1 MPYRKKSP
9 GSHAEAL
16 IKNHSENSTCYDDDL
31 QEERV
36 RLLVLALITGADDL
50 RALANVRVGAFV
62 LRYCRV
68 LQQPGQQPYV
78 QLPQQKKTIVELTPI
93 AVLDD
98 TSLEEEIKTT
108 ILAAWQAA
116 L

>member
-1 MPYRKKSP
+1 
-9 GSHAEAL
+9 
-16 IKNHSENSTCYDDDL
+16 
-31 QEERV
+31 
-36 RLLVLALITGADDL
+36 
-50 RALANVRVGAFV
+50 
-62 LRYCRV
+62 

-78 QLPQQKKTIVELTPI
+78 QLPQQKKTMVELTPI

>member
-1 MPYRKKSP
+1 MSFRRKSP

-36 RLLVLALITGADDL
+36 RLLVLALITGANDL

-78 QLPQQKKTIVELTPI
+78 QLPQQEETKVELAPI
-93 AVLDD
+93 TVIDD
-98 TSLEEEIKTT
+98 QSLEEEIKTT

>member
-1 MPYRKKSP
+1 MSFRRKGP

-98 TSLEEEIKTT
+98 KLLEEEIKTT
-108 ILAAWQAA
+108 ILPAWEATQ
-116 L
+116 

>member
-1 MPYRKKSP
+1 MPYKRKSP
-9 GSHAEAL
+9 GSHAGAL

-68 LQQPGQQPYV
+68 LQQPYV
-78 QLPQQKKTIVELTPI
+78 QLPQQKKTMVELTPI

-98 TSLEEEIKTT
+98 TSLRKKSKRQSLPHGRPHYE
-108 ILAAWQAA
+108 QN
-116 L
+116 